1 MHIILGFG
9 LHKDR
14 GFESVEA
21 FCCGYC
27 KCWRGFQL
35 WKLHKCGEI
44 AVPTDYSGLLMADNR
59 RYGLTP
65 QLDIGQILREA
76 QNRWLR
82 PIEVCEI
89 LRNYKK
95 FSLSSDPPH
104 KPTDGSLFLFDRKAL
119 RYFRKDGLNW
129 RKKKDGK
136 TVREAHERL
145 KAGSVDV
152 LHCYYAHGEDNENFQ
167 RRSYWMLEEQYEHI
181 VLVHYR
187 EIKEGNKAGHMRS
200 INTERSLQMANSGGL
215 VTSLSCST
223 QPHTNSFLAQ
233 KTYASSPSISEWN
246 GPTQSSEFEEGE
258 SGDDVGAALS
268 VEAESSSA
276 EQGSSRQHL
285 NRKED
290 LVVDSRVYQ
299 PQSYLKASTNS
310 LAENNVSYSLF
321 NVNEV
326 GSGQYSFLGLE
337 QSEQGNFSE
346 HIDESQLNM
355 TFQDTCLHDYNNGEN
370 LSLIHSQ
377 GNYSGKQIF
386 SPVATSGLSGCNYS
400 GMQTKNVDIGVNEIN
415 NGHGINLSTWTEVL
429 ELCKSGSQNATDE
442 TKVPCLQSMTSEDI
456 DRRQTNIP
464 METFVINE
472 LSGRQRAYTDTR
484 LPAFAREDVSIK
496 VEQMGSHRKFT
507 SNSTLSV
514 DQQQMAGPG
523 YGLLDACEQKK
534 SIFRDSEEAKES
546 VYQHNYQERKRQAHN
561 NDNSQLSQNEYSVK
575 LEAESGSHENPF
587 YPQIPKQLLQQ
598 CSSEAGGQEGLKK
611 MDSFGR
617 WMSREIGGDGEDS
630 LVASDSSKYWNSL
643 ENQNG
648 VEEVSSLSRQ
658 MQLDNDLMGPS
669 LSQDQLFS
677 ILDFS
682 PDWAYPELE
691 TKVLISGTY
700 MGDIKDIHKY
710 KFSCMFGEIE
720 VSAEVLGPGVLR
732 CQAPHHTPGRV
743 PFYVTCSN
751 RLACS
756 EVREFEY
763 RVGPSREMVAGP
775 STDNEAVDEMLLQI
789 RFAKSLYLNFDK
801 AHIYFPL
808 DEDGSCSLRNMMC
821 SLTKDGDEEWLEME
835 RSIKDS
841 PFDKSRE
848 QLMQKLLKDKL
859 YTWLLWKINDKGKGP
874 NILDNKGQGALHL
887 AAALDYDWAMG
898 PIVSAGVNVNFRDV
912 HGWTALHWAAFYG
925 RERTVSTLISL
936 GAAPGAVTDPTPKFA
951 AGRTPADLASSHGH
965 KGIAGYLAESS
976 LTNHLSTLTINE
988 NIMGSVSA
996 TLAGDKAVETVE
1008 ERNVVQLDGG
1018 REDQLSLKDSLAAVR
1033 NAAQAAARIQ
1043 TAFRMHSFRRR
1054 QAIEYDDC
1062 KGGMSEKKAL
1072 SGIYVQKKSNLG
1084 NHDEPLNAAAVRI
1097 QRKFRGW
1104 KGRRDFLII
1113 RQKIVKIQAHVR
1125 GHQVRKNYRKIIWS
1139 VGIVEKAI
1147 LRWRR
1152 KGVGLRGFRADKVIE
1167 DSRAP
1172 VADHIENDDY
1182 NFLRAARKQTEAGVE
1197 KALARVQSMIQYPEA
1212 RHQYRRMLAFKQT
1225 KVDIEGNSDG
1235 KFQMLNECKT
1245 NEEDVLMS
1253 TTE

>member
-1 MHIILGFG
+1 
-9 LHKDR
+9 
-14 GFESVEA
+14 
-21 FCCGYC
+21 
-27 KCWRGFQL
+27 
-35 WKLHKCGEI
+35 
-44 AVPTDYSGLLMADNR
+44 MADNR

-65 QLDIGQILREA
+65 QLDIGQILQEA

-82 PIEVCEI
+82 PLEVCEI

-95 FSLSSDPPH
+95 FCLSSDPPH

-200 INTERSLQMANSGGL
+200 INTDRSLQMANSGGL

-223 QPHTNSFLAQ
+223 QVHTNSLLAQ
-233 KTYASSPSISEWN
+233 KRYASSPSISEWN
-246 GPTQSSEFEEGE
+246 GPTQSSEFEEVE
-258 SGDDVGAALS
+258 SGDNVGVALS

-276 EQGSSRQHL
+276 EQGSSRQSL

-299 PQSYLKASTNS
+299 PQSYLKAHTNL
-310 LAENNVSYSLF
+310 LAENNVNYSLF

-326 GSGQYSFLGLE
+326 APGQYSFLGLE
-337 QSEQGNFSE
+337 QSEQGNFLE

-355 TFQDTCLHDYNNGEN
+355 TFEDTHDYSNGEN
-370 LSLIHSQ
+370 LRLIHSQ
-377 GNYSGKQIF
+377 S
-386 SPVATSGLSGCNYS
+386 LSGCNYS
-400 GMQTKNVDIGVNEIN
+400 GMETKNVEIGANEID
-415 NGHGINLSTWTEVL
+415 NGHGINLSSWTEVL
-429 ELCKSGSQNATDE
+429 ELCKTGIQNATDE
-442 TKVPCLQSMTSEDI
+442 TKVPCLQSMTREDNV
-456 DRRQTNIP
+456 RRPTNIP

-472 LSGRQRAYTDTR
+472 LSKGQRAYTDNR
-484 LPAFAREDVSIK
+484 LQAFKREDLSIN
-496 VEQMGSHRKFT
+496 VEQMGSHKNFT
-507 SNSTLSV
+507 SNSMPGV
-514 DQQQMAGPG
+514 HQQQMTGPG
-523 YGLLDACEQKK
+523 YGFVDACEQKK
-534 SIFRDSEEAKES
+534 SIVRDSEEAKES
-546 VYQHNYQERKRQAHN
+546 TYQHNYHEKNHQTHN

-575 LEAESGSHENPF
+575 LEAENGSLENPN
-587 YPQIPKQLLQQ
+587 YPQISKQFLQQ
-598 CSSEAGGQEGLKK
+598 CSSEAGRQEGLKK

-691 TKVLISGTY
+691 TKVLITGIY
-700 MGDIKDIHKY
+700 MGDINDIHKY

-732 CQAPHHTPGRV
+732 CQTPRHTPGRV

-763 RVGPSREMVAGP
+763 RMCPSREMVAG
-775 STDNEAVDEMLLQI
+775 SNTDNEAVDDMLLQI
-789 RFAKSLYLNFDK
+789 RFAKLLYLNFNK
-801 AHIYFPL
+801 AQIYFPL
-808 DEDGSCSLRNMMC
+808 DEGGSCSLQNMIC

-848 QLMQKLLKDKL
+848 QLMQKLLKEKL
-859 YTWLLWKINDKGKGP
+859 YTWLLWKINDKEKGP

-887 AAALDYDWAMG
+887 AAALGYDWAMG

-925 RERTVSTLISL
+925 RERTVSTLTSL

-951 AGRTPADLASSHGH
+951 AGRTPADLASSQGH

-976 LTNHLSTLTINE
+976 LTNHLSSLTINE

-996 TLAGDKAVETVE
+996 TLAGDKAVETVA

-1033 NAAQAAARIQ
+1033 NSAQAAARIQ

-1054 QAIEYDDC
+1054 QAIEYGDG
-1062 KGGMSEKKAL
+1062 KGGISEKQAL

-1084 NHDEPLNAAAVRI
+1084 NHDEPLNAAATRI

-1152 KGVGLRGFRADKVIE
+1152 KGVGLRGFRADKAIE
-1167 DSRAP
+1167 VSCAKE
-1172 VADHIENDDY
+1172 ADRIENDDY
-1182 NFLRAARKQTEAGVE
+1182 NFLRAARKQTEAGIE

-1225 KVDIEGNSDG
+1225 KADIQENSDG
-1235 KFQMLNECKT
+1235 KFPMLKECKA

>member
-1 MHIILGFG
+1 
-9 LHKDR
+9 
-14 GFESVEA
+14 
-21 FCCGYC
+21 
-27 KCWRGFQL
+27 
-35 WKLHKCGEI
+35 
-44 AVPTDYSGLLMADNR
+44 MADNR

-65 QLDIGQILREA
+65 QLDIGQILQEA

-95 FSLSSDPPH
+95 FCLSSDPPH

-145 KAGSVDV
+145 KAGSIDV

-200 INTERSLQMANSGGL
+200 INTERSLQMVNSGGHI
-215 VTSLSCST
+215 TSLSSST
-223 QPHTNSFLAQ
+223 QAPTNSLLAQ
-233 KTYASSPSISEWN
+233 KAYSSSPSISEWN
-246 GPTQSSEFEEGE
+246 GPTHSSEFEEGE

-276 EQGSSRQHL
+276 EEGSSRQHL
-285 NRKED
+285 TRKED
-290 LVVDSRVYQ
+290 LVVDSRVYH
-299 PQSYLKASTNS
+299 PQSYLKGPTNM
-310 LAENNVSYSLF
+310 LAENKVSYSLF

-326 GSGQYSFLGLE
+326 GSGQYPFHGLE

-346 HIDESQLNM
+346 HIDESQLNI
-355 TFQDTCLHDYNNGEN
+355 TFQGTCSHDYIKGEN
-370 LSLIHSQ
+370 LNLIRNQ

-386 SPVATSGLSGCNYS
+386 SPVATSDLSGCSYS
-400 GMQTKNVDIGVNEIN
+400 GMQTKNVDAGGNEIN
-415 NGHGINLSTWTEVL
+415 NGLGINLSSWTEVL
-429 ELCKSGSQNATDE
+429 ELCKTGIQNATDE
-442 TKVPCLQSMTSEDI
+442 AKVPCLQSMTSEDI
-456 DRRQTNIP
+456 VGRHTNTP
-464 METFVINE
+464 METFVNSE
-472 LSGRQRAYTDTR
+472 LNCGQQAYADTCVS
-484 LPAFAREDVSIK
+484 AFAKDVSMN
-496 VEQMGSHRKFT
+496 VEQMGSHKKFT
-507 SNSTLSV
+507 SNSMLSV

-523 YGLLDACEQKK
+523 YGSLDACEQKK
-534 SIFRDSEEAKES
+534 SILRDSEEVKES
-546 VYQHNYQERKRQAHN
+546 AYRRNHQERKHQTHD
-561 NDNSQLSQNEYSVK
+561 NDNSQPSQNEYSVK
-575 LEAESGSHENPF
+575 LESENGPFEYPF
-587 YPQIPKQLLQQ
+587 YPHLQKQLLQQ
-598 CSSEAGGQEGLKK
+598 CSSEAGGQEGFKK

-658 MQLDNDLMGPS
+658 MQFDNDLMSPS

-691 TKVLISGTY
+691 TKVLITGTY
-700 MGDIKDIHKY
+700 MGDIKDTHKY

-763 RVGPSREMVAGP
+763 RVGLSQEMVAG
-775 STDNEAVDEMLLQI
+775 SNTDNEAIDEMLLQI
-789 RFAKSLYLNFDK
+789 RFAKSLYMNFDK
-801 AHIYFPL
+801 AQIYVL
-808 DEDGSCSLRNMMC
+808 HDEDGSCNLRDMMC
-821 SLTKDGDEEWLEME
+821 SLTKDGDEEWREME
-835 RSIKDS
+835 KSIKHS
-841 PFDKSRE
+841 PFDKTRE
-848 QLMQKLLKDKL
+848 QLMQKLLKEKL

-887 AAALDYDWAMG
+887 AAALGYDWAMG
-898 PIVSAGVNVNFRDV
+898 LIVSAGVNVNFRDV

-925 RERTVSTLISL
+925 REQTVSTLISL
-936 GAAPGAVTDPTPKFA
+936 GAAPGALTDPTPKFA

-965 KGIAGYLAESS
+965 KGIAGYLAETS
-976 LTNHLSTLTINE
+976 LTNHLSSLTINE

-996 TLAGDKAVETVE
+996 TLAGDKAVETVA

-1054 QAIEYDDC
+1054 QAIEYGDG
-1062 KGGMSEKKAL
+1062 KGGMPEKQAL
-1072 SGIYVQKKSNLG
+1072 SCVYVQKKSRLG
-1084 NHDEPLNAAAVRI
+1084 NHDEPLNAAAIRI

-1113 RQKIVKIQAHVR
+1113 RQKIVKIQAHFR
-1125 GHQVRKNYRKIIWS
+1125 GHQVRKNYKKIIWS

-1167 DSRAP
+1167 VSQAQDD
-1172 VADHIENDDY
+1172 DHIENDDD
-1182 NFLRAARKQTEAGVE
+1182 NFLRAARKQTEAGIE

-1225 KVDIEGNSDG
+1225 KVDIEGISDG
-1235 KFQMLNECKT
+1235 KFQMLNDCET

-1253 TTE
+1253 TPE